1 MSSREGFVEESVV
14 AVSEDTRALVADD
27 PFVGAELRE
36 RLEIAGMSNA
46 PPPGIIVEAA
56 SYKIGSNSLLN
67 SAAVPPPVSVL
78 IVGVL
83 SSTELRLSAIV
94 MGRWSVDDIVATPEE
109 LASLVW
115 SNESPA
121 VPKLL
126 PVRLEEPVENVVL
139 LDP

>member
-1 MSSREGFVEESVV
+1 
-14 AVSEDTRALVADD
+14 
-27 PFVGAELRE
+27 
-36 RLEIAGMSNA
+36 
-46 PPPGIIVEAA
+46 
-56 SYKIGSNSLLN
+56 
-67 SAAVPPPVSVL
+67 VL

-126 PVRLEEPVENVVL
+126 PVRLEEPVELDRDYSFLHTFEGSLAHNVVL